1 MRRSSIPLAA
11 CLVCLILASTLSAQD
26 DVTVVNTEKVVR
38 LYSPNLPPEVDLQ
51 AYLNSG
57 EVKLTNGVACEL
69 PKIITGPAP
78 APYPQPTIWEKGMEQ
93 LGPTSIKCDG
103 MWFINGNLWQ
113 PHKIA
118 LVMWKIRIPQPSKR
132 LASEFERDLT
142 MSLWVDSN
150 EDKTWGKNER
160 ILNESINI
168 RKLFPN
174 RWSSLEIWYL
184 SCFLVP
190 TAETVGEECGG
201 GAVKYETKLWIRGGL
216 SYDDVDV
223 SPVGQFLFGEVED
236 YQISYFEIKYGNK
249 KKG

>member
-1 MRRSSIPLAA
+1 MRKSSIPLLA

-26 DVTVVNTEKVVR
+26 EVTVVSTEKVVR
-38 LYSPNLPPEVDLQ
+38 LYSSNLPPEVDLQ

-57 EVKLTNGVACEL
+57 QVMLTNGVACEQ
-69 PKIITGPAP
+69 PKIVVGPAP
-78 APYPQPTIWEKGMEQ
+78 APYPQAVIWEKGIEQ

-132 LASEFERDLT
+132 LASEFARDLT
-142 MSLWVDSN
+142 LSMWVDGN
-150 EDKTWGKNER
+150 EDKTWGMNER
-160 ILNESINI
+160 IINESFNINQF
-168 RKLFPN
+168 FPN
-174 RWSSLEIWYL
+174 NWNCLEIWYL
-184 SCFLVP
+184 SCFQVP
-190 TAETVGEECGG
+190 TATTMGQLCGG
-201 GAVKYETKLWIRGGL
+201 GAIKYETKLWVRGGL

-223 SPVGQFLFGEVED
+223 SPVGQWLFGEVED
-236 YQISYFEIKYGNK
+236 YQINYFEIQYPSK